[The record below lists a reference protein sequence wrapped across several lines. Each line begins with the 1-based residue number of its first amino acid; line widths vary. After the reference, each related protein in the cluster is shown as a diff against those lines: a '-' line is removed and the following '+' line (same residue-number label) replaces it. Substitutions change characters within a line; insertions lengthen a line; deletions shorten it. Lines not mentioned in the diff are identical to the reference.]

1 MSAPAPLGPPSS
13 SKVSPKAAEAPA
25 ILWQCFICGSSE
37 LCGHREPELLAALL
51 LRRPPER
58 ARSLRNATERTA

>member
-1 MSAPAPLGPPSS
+1 LRDPEKAENLTPPA
-13 SKVSPKAAEAPA
+13 AAASAPA
-25 ILWQCFICGSSE
+25 ILWQCFICGSTD

-51 LRRPPER
+51 VRRPPER